1 MRRRR
6 LGRGLSVSMGT
17 LEKFCISFWANR
29 VFRAVSYLQAL
40 FEHAYEITAL
50 KEKPAVKGHCFG
62 GNAGK
67 AQFFEQVTGGSVF
80 QCRSSCELG
89 FRRFLCKV
97 VDQGLCSLV
106 IRGQRGIVNGILGL
120 AEINPDFLQLW
131 SVRFLQDANV

>member
-6 LGRGLSVSMGT
+6 FGRGLSVSMGT

-67 AQFFEQVTGGSVF
+67 ASFLSRLQEGVFSNAVPAVNWASGDSFARWSIKAFAPLSSVGSGA
-80 QCRSSCELG
+80 S
-89 FRRFLCKV
+89 
-97 VDQGLCSLV
+97 
-106 IRGQRGIVNGILGL
+106 
-120 AEINPDFLQLW
+120 
-131 SVRFLQDANV
+131 